1 MNWINFIRI
10 RLFFI
15 FVCNGAVC
23 LHAQWTSIP
32 RIGNYEII
40 PRNQFIINPYT
51 NQLWLVNDR
60 HAWSDFGAAVIESNG
75 EVNFYGEAILGTL
88 PQFGE
93 LCFAFTPDNVYY
105 SRKAVG
111 LKRFDVTSTQMIYST
126 TGIKSLYADN
136 DTILFWGDFA
146 GSYYTFDP
154 LNGVQNSYRPFS
166 GKLKSKNGHKYFGS
180 TTVLKWN
187 GSSLETYYSDP
198 HYLLAMVND
207 YNFRRADETL
217 YVGSKKGISIAYEY
231 DFFDTITPYNTT
243 NMPSPNVLEI
253 EFDLEDNIWA
263 VFGNDVDMPFAIAKL
278 EGSEWVNVFDAQN
291 SPINFTYQGNT
302 SNFMGLEIDT
312 LGNVWVADLNNL
324 HILDG
329 PNNPGWLSTFTLNA
343 QLSVEMYP
351 NPSSGFLHFVAPEN
365 TQFDKVEFCDLSGK
379 MVLSVPYTEQ
389 LQHQLSNGC
398 YLVEFVQ
405 SGKVITRKKLVVR

>member
-1 MNWINFIRI
+1 MKILHLIGFSI
-10 RLFFI
+10 LLS
-15 FVCNGAVC
+15 VS

-126 TGIKSLYADN
+126 TGIENLFFDYDTLFFCGSSFANLYTYN
-136 DTILFWGDFA
+136 P
-146 GSYYTFDP
+146 S
-154 LNGVQNSYRPFS
+154 NGVENSFKS
-166 GKLKSKNGHKYFGS
+166 CTGKLKSKNGHLYLGKDILY
-180 TTVLKWN
+180 KWEN
-187 GSSLETYYSDP
+187 GNPVYLFSDS
-198 HYLLAMVND
+198 HYLQAYVND

-217 YVGSKKGISIAYEY
+217 YVGSKKGISVAYEY

-253 EFDLEDNIWA
+253 EFDLDDNIWA
-263 VFGNDVDMPFAIAKL
+263 VFGNEVDMPFALAKL
-278 EGSEWVNVFDAQN
+278 EGSEWVNVFDAEN
-291 SPINFTYQGNT
+291 SPIDFSYQGT
-302 SNFMGLEIDT
+302 VPQSRFMGLEIDT
-312 LGNVWVADLNNL
+312 LGNVWVADLNSL
-324 HILDG
+324 HILNG

-365 TQFDKVEFCDLSGK
+365 TQFDKVEFRDLSGK
-379 MVLSVPYTEQ
+379 MVLSAPYTEQ

-405 SGKVITRKKLVVR
+405 SGKVITRKKLVVSR

>member
-1 MNWINFIRI
+1 MKILHLIGI
-10 RLFFI
+10 SILLS
-15 FVCNGAVC
+15 AS

-60 HAWSDFGAAVIESNG
+60 HAWSDFGAAVIEPNG
-75 EVNFYGEAILGTL
+75 EVNIYGEAILGTL
-88 PQFGE
+88 SQFGE

-126 TGIKSLYADN
+126 TGIENITSEL
-136 DTILFWGDFA
+136 DTVYIFGEFNYLIYSENFGIQE
-146 GSYYTFDP
+146 SYIPFKKARTKKGHHYY
-154 LNGVQNSYRPFS
+154 GNSPIY
-166 GKLKSKNGHKYFGS
+166 
-180 TTVLKWN
+180 KWN
-187 GSSLETYYSDP
+187 GSSSENFYSDP
-198 HYLLAMVND
+198 HYLFAIVND
-207 YNFRRADETL
+207 YTFRRADETL
-217 YVGSKKGISIAYEY
+217 YVGSKKGISVAYEY

-351 NPSSGFLHFVAPEN
+351 NPSSEILHFATPEN
-365 TQFDKVEFCDLSGK
+365 TQFDKVELRDLSGK